1 MIKHTFASSIIILVI
16 LSTFAL
22 AAGTSTGNS
31 RNASVVSVEVDE
43 VPAVSVNT
51 CEDKADV
58 RSRIKCRFENT
69 VVAKREAV
77 EFVEEACRDSQ
88 GEKREACNQLYKRSK
103 ACYNNSD
110 AIAKKRCFLEKSGI
124 NINRG
129 GTFRAA
135 PDESKRNYVI
145 LLLYNLQE
153 KIEGMQENGNITTDQ
168 ATSLVTKIVEI
179 KKMILSGAKRSE
191 IVPKMQEFKKEFRL
205 VISSLKGDSAQ

>member
-1 MIKHTFASSIIILVI
+1 MRLRLI
-16 LSTFAL
+16 
-22 AAGTSTGNS
+22 
-31 RNASVVSVEVDE
+31 
-43 VPAVSVNT
+43 
-51 CEDKADV
+51 
-58 RSRIKCRFENT
+58 
-69 VVAKREAV
+69 
-77 EFVEEACRDSQ
+77 
-88 GEKREACNQLYKRSK
+88 
-103 ACYNNSD
+103 
-110 AIAKKRCFLEKSGI
+110 EKSGI